1 MTPWES
7 LAPWVLFLVEESNL
21 LYMNSDYKKLGY
33 KIYTTIFKNYML
45 TTLDAIIG
53 VENQSAAIKTRA
65 VLHTFSTIRIA
76 VDVSNKLNS
85 NLVWIFVN
93 LLHSRLG
100 FHALFKFG
108 YGDKFIQKIEA
119 AYTNIQSKTKKMV
132 SYLNLLPLYQEFT
145 SVSTLI

>member
-7 LAPWVLFLVEESNL
+7 LAPWVIFLVEESNL
-21 LYMNSDYKKLGY
+21 LYINSDYKKLGY

-85 NLVWIFVN
+85 NL
-93 LLHSRLG
+93 
-100 FHALFKFG
+100 A
-108 YGDKFIQKIEA
+108 
-119 AYTNIQSKTKKMV
+119 
-132 SYLNLLPLYQEFT
+132 
-145 SVSTLI
+145 